1 MLKNIKQLKEDMALK
16 QWTIC
21 SFLFKY
27 KNIDYIVLVK
37 RFVGLEKRI
46 SDYALVKLHFMDA
59 QDLSRDYEIEANST
73 SLLINDVKEFRLYFK
88 IEYSQNLGDIIRQF
102 TEKLSRDIPSC
113 MPENL
118 TNIERQA
125 LIRSL
130 NISDSENP
138 DKIYCKGIRRN
149 PDGQHR
155 SDFNSDKTRLL
166 RPLLFEKFIND
177 LSISFCY
184 SINFNDEKTDAEI
197 LYNFSKNG

>member
-59 QDLSRDYEIEANST
+59 KDLSRDYEIEANSA

-102 TEKLSRDIPSC
+102 TEKLS
-113 MPENL
+113 
-118 TNIERQA
+118 
-125 LIRSL
+125 